1 VFGDDSE
8 VEGDSWG
15 SGDSYYG
22 DRVGGE
28 GLGDC
33 QGRRITSQT
42 TSLITSGILEYW
54 NYGMMGKGHKP

>member
-33 QGRRITSQT
+33 QSRRLTTEATTRIT
-42 TSLITSGILEYW
+42 IGILELW
-54 NYGMMGKGHKP
+54 NDG